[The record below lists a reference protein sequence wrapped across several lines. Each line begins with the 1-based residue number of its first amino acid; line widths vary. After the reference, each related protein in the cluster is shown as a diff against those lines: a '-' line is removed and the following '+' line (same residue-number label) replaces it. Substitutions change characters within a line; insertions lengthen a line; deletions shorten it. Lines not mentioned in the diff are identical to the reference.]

1 MGKMLNM
8 KRAMI
13 FEKPSGTIAI
23 GGNMDIREK
32 KFYNI
37 FLKTAV
43 KCLKKDSNEYLF
55 TVTLPE
61 LKQALNVKEDDKN
74 NTALKKIIKKMH
86 KIDFE
91 YNILNKDK
99 NIRIEGYASLLDN
112 IKFTTDIKTGAVTIR
127 YSIPEEVRL
136 SMIKKNGS
144 FAKINTVIVK
154 GLRSK
159 HSVTLYELV
168 QDYQK
173 VEIPEMTI
181 ENFRKIFGVENKYS
195 LMTDLKKRVLDVAVT
210 ELNDNENIDFLL
222 SYELKKTGPKYTHIK
237 FHVKPKPAKLKL
249 DQQKDKIISEEIKEN
264 SDLSALLA
272 LVPEEYRTK
281 KNLISLVLGSLEQ
294 KGKEYT
300 QAQMEYTNKNAKK
313 NYVAFLKKAIESD
326 YAGVEQIEIEEMPI
340 EEEDTV
346 ESLNEKYA
354 GRSFYR
360 NGTIYRIVEFM
371 ERDDKIVLIAE
382 KPDGKKVIIANKSD
396 NITSEFVEHA
406 LGLME
411 E

>member
-1 MGKMLNM
+1 MGKMPNM

-159 HSVTLYELV
+159 HSVTLYELA

-181 ENFRKIFGVENKYS
+181 EDFRKIFGVENKYKEMAN
-195 LMTDLKKRVLDVAVT
+195 LRKRVLDVAVS
-210 ELNDNENIDFLL
+210 ELNDNENIDFLV
-222 SYELKKTGPKYTHIK
+222 SYELRKTGKYYTHIK
-237 FHVKPKPAKLKL
+237 FHVKPKPAKIKL
-249 DQQKDKIISEEIKEN
+249 DQQKDKIITQEVKEN
-264 SDLSALLA
+264 PNLSVLLA
-272 LVPEEYRTK
+272 LIPEEYRAK
-281 KNLISLVLGSLEQ
+281 KNLITVVLGGLEE

-300 QAQMEYTNKNAKK
+300 QAQIEYTNKNAKK
-313 NYVAFLKKAIESD
+313 NYVAYLKKAIEKD
-326 YAGVEQIEIEEMPI
+326 YAGVEVIEGAVV
-340 EEEDTV
+340 EED
-346 ESLNEKYA
+346 NEWKKKYLGKNIRLKGEDGLWEIVFVDEPDDEGICKVRA
-354 GRSFYR
+354 KNKEGREVWA
-360 NGTIYRIVEFM
+360 TIRI
-371 ERDDKIVLIAE
+371 
-382 KPDGKKVIIANKSD
+382 D
-396 NITSEFVEHA
+396 NPL
-406 LGLME
+406 LG
-411 E
+411 